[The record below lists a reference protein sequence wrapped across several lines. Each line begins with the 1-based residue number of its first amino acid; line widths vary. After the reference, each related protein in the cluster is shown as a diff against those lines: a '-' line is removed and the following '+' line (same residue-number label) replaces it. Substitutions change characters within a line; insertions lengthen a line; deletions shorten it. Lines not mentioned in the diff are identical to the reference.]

1 MVLASTLNIYNME
14 LVNLSTMVSCF
25 ASIAFQIA
33 MVYLP
38 IHIMNI
44 LQKHY
49 DKLENPKFL
58 AQYNTIISELDL
70 SHPSK
75 YMYYSMFFLRRIIF
89 AFLIVLFSG
98 NPVMEVATQGAT
110 SMFFIHYVLIAK
122 PFKRRVTAILTVIGE
137 LFVVALYMVGMAI
150 TDPNQ
155 PDAMNQQFG
164 FLIIMIF
171 CLLMLVGAI
180 GVIVQVSQDVLAECR
195 RRNEKD

>member
-110 SMFFIHYVLIAK
+110 SMFFILYVLIAK

>member
-49 DKLENPKFL
+49 DKLDNPKFL

-110 SMFFIHYVLIAK
+110 SMFFILYVLIAK

-180 GVIVQVSQDVLAECR
+180 GVIVQVSQDVLAECK

>member
-110 SMFFIHYVLIAK
+110 SMFFILYVLIAK

-180 GVIVQVSQDVLAECR
+180 GVIVQVSQDVLAECK

>member
-25 ASIAFQIA
+25 ASIAFQIT

-110 SMFFIHYVLIAK
+110 SMFFILYVLIAK